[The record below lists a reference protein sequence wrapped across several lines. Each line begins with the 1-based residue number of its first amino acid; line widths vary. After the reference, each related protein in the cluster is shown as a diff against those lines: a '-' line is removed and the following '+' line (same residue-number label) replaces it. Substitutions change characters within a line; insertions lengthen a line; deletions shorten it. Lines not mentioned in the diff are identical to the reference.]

1 MQMSFTDEEKKRW
14 LKEKRER
21 EGRKPL
27 SFSEPSKHLEGSSD
41 FAICL
46 HCNNP
51 FRRSEGTVTQD
62 AAICDV
68 CNY

>member
-1 MQMSFTDEEKKRW
+1 MSFTNEEKKRW
-14 LKEKRER
+14 LEEKRGH
-21 EGRKPL
+21 EGRNQRSCSQAPQ
-27 SFSEPSKHLEGSSD
+27 HHEGSSE

-46 HCNNP
+46 YCNNP
-51 FRRSEGTVTQD
+51 FRSSEGTVTQD

>member
-1 MQMSFTDEEKKRW
+1 MGFTDEEKKQW
-14 LKEKRER
+14 LEGRNKREVR
-21 EGRKPL
+21 SLR
-27 SFSEPSKHLEGSSD
+27 GSSGTSQHIGESAD